1 MNQLLKKISK
11 PFLFIIFFVLP
22 VSAFCQKL
30 NKPVIDK
37 FSNDTTLSTT
47 QEKVGSTEKFSS
59 TTATFFK
66 ASFYK
71 IKGLYFLSVELD
83 ASSDNKYFIAQKDDK
98 ILLKLAN
105 NSIVTLSNL
114 NESDATH
121 QTIKSG
127 FVQRDYWVAIINYHL
142 SKDDIAA
149 LSSSALT
156 TVRVQTDQQ
165 NFDFDIE
172 SKGNDAFTKMLAL
185 ITSGK

>member
-1 MNQLLKKISK
+1 MNQFFKKINK

-37 FSNDTTLSTT
+37 FTNDTTLSTT
-47 QEKVGSTEKFSS
+47 QEKIGSTEKFSS
-59 TTATFFK
+59 TTATFLK
-66 ASFYK
+66 ASVYK
-71 IKGLYFLSVELD
+71 IKGIYFLSVELD
-83 ASSDNKYFIAQKDDK
+83 ASSDNNYFIVDKDNK

-105 NSIVTLSNL
+105 NNVVTLSNL

-127 FVQRDYWVAIINYHL
+127 FVQRDYWVAIINYQL
-142 SKDDIAA
+142 TKDDIAA
-149 LSSSALT
+149 LSGSALT
-156 TVRVQTDQQ
+156 TVRVAADHQ

-172 SKGNDAFTKMLAL
+172 SKGSETLGKMLTL